1 MDSNPGCQT
10 RISSCS
16 HYCSKPWANSSSDC
30 AHQIIMY
37 KNKRTSIC
45 YSSNAEVKMSKS
57 SEATNKTKEAV
68 QW

>member
-1 MDSNPGCQT
+1 MDSNPSCRT

-16 HYCSKPWANSSSDC
+16 YYCSKPRANSSSDC
-30 AHQIIMY
+30 AYQII
-37 KNKRTSIC
+37 KNKLTSIC
-45 YSSNAEVKMSKS
+45 YSSSAEVKMTKS